1 MKYLGLL
8 LISLTLFCNCN
19 STNTATSK
27 NTETKNQLE
36 PEGKY
41 LVTSLYGKDVSE
53 HKLTLVITPKNKT
66 ISGFSGCNTYSCNYT
81 SEGKTFS
88 AGFPMAS
95 KMYCEKTGKIEKEFF
110 KALSELKTKNLKEP
124 TLTFKN
130 EEEKEILVAKKSE

>member
-27 NTETKNQLE
+27 NTETKNQSE

-53 HKLTLVITPKNKT
+53 HKLTLEFDKANKKL
-66 ISGFSGCNTYSCNYT
+66 SGFSGCNIYYCDYT
-81 SEGKTFS
+81 VTDSSLSIG
-88 AGFPMAS
+88 APGAS
-95 KMYCEKTGKIEKEFF
+95 KRYCEQTMKLEKEFF

-130 EEEKEILVAKKSE
+130 ENQNEILVAKKSE

>member
-27 NTETKNQLE
+27 NTEAKSQSE
-36 PEGKY
+36 PQGTY

-53 HKLTLVITPKNKT
+53 HKLTIVISSESKT
-66 ISGFSGCNTYSCNYT
+66 MSGFSGCNTYSCNYT

-95 KMYCEKTGKIEKEFF
+95 KRYCEKTAEIEKEFF
-110 KALSELKTKNLKEP
+110 KALSELKTKNLKET
-124 TLTFKN
+124 TLAFKN
-130 EEEKEILVAKKSE
+130 ENEKEILVAKKSQ